1 MKRLIKW
8 LNYCYY
14 RSAKWYSSFG
24 DPYYGD
30 MGERVLGLVMMMN
43 LLSIVIVLLSIW
55 DSSLFA
61 DHALFIG
68 VICAVVPYGLFLL
81 VQEDY
86 AELDKIYREENN
98 SKRRGR
104 YVLAYILGSVLLF
117 VIVAPVFW

>member
-1 MKRLIKW
+1 
-8 LNYCYY
+8 
-14 RSAKWYSSFG
+14 
-24 DPYYGD
+24 

-86 AELDKIYREENN
+86 AELDKIYREEKN
-98 SKRRGR
+98 SKSRGR

-117 VIVAPVFW
+117 VIVALVFW